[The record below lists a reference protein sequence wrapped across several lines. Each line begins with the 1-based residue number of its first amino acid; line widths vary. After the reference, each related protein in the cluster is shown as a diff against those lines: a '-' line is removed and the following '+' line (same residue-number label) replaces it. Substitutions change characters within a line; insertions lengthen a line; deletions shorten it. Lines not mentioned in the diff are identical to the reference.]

1 MPVTKDEMVYE
12 LAEPQ
17 HGYFTSAQ
25 AKAAGLL
32 QDMLTK
38 MARRGVIE
46 RVSRGV
52 YRMTNYPVSPYS
64 QFMEVVLWP
73 QEGVQAVIS
82 HHSALALHGLS
93 DVSPSTVHITLPLGH
108 RVRRAVPKHLT
119 LHHAALAG
127 NEIQVLEGVQVTTP
141 VRSIIDC
148 HAVHLGRALLRQA
161 IEQGR
166 ETGKLLAR
174 EAKQLDELLGGG
186 MTTKSAAATES
197 LPSSS
202 SSSSSSSSCC
212 SSSSYSSTQSP
223 SKSASKS

>member
-1 MPVTKDEMVYE
+1 VPVTKDELVYA

-32 QDMLTK
+32 VDMLQK

-52 YRMTNYPVSPYS
+52 YRMMNFPLSPYS
-64 QFMEVVLWP
+64 QLMEAVLWP
-73 QEGVQAVIS
+73 HEGVQAVIS
-82 HHSALALHGLS
+82 HHSALAFHGLS
-93 DVSPSTVHITLPLGH
+93 DVSPSTVHITLPLGY

-119 LHHAALAG
+119 LHYAALA
-127 NEIQVLEGVQVTTP
+127 ESDIQALDGVSVTTP
-141 VRSIIDC
+141 TRSIMDA
-148 HAVHLGRALLRQA
+148 HAAHLGRALLRQA

-174 EAKQLDELLGGG
+174 EAKQLDELLADSV
-186 MTTKSAAATES
+186 TANPAAPS
-197 LPSSS
+197 GSPSPSSPSPSSS
-202 SSSSSSSSCC
+202 SSSSSSS
-212 SSSSYSSTQSP
+212 TQSQ
-223 SKSASKS
+223 SKPASKA